1 MSLVEQ
7 EITYFRI
14 VRYRHV
20 RGDVDDYSHLP
31 RPRYSF
37 AYIEKGEVVCQ
48 SCGKTVRARA
58 GDVLF
63 VPYGVTYAS
72 HWMGDP
78 ETVFCSCF
86 FMVRPFSPPYGD
98 STFELQS
105 IGRCEALYPDFL
117 FLLQHGEEPEAGFSV
132 LARLYALLDA
142 LRGRIAA
149 LPAPRISDGVRS
161 AVQYIDEHLTDRITV
176 GQLAR
181 VSNLSVPHFH
191 SRFRREM
198 GVPPIAYKNRV
209 LIDRACRMLLDD
221 LQMPIEE
228 LSARLGF
235 ESAAYFRRVFRAQ
248 TGQSPREY
256 RRTNSGAV

>member
-1 MSLVEQ
+1 MGGRVPGHRTLGPVAMGVPA
-7 EITYFRI
+7 RAP
-14 VRYRHV
+14 
-20 RGDVDDYSHLP
+20 P

-58 GDVLF
+58 GDILF

-117 FLLQHGEEPEAGFSV
+117 FLLQQKCWIEC
-132 LARLYALLDA
+132 LLTA
-142 LRGRIAA
+142 I
-149 LPAPRISDGVRS
+149 
-161 AVQYIDEHLTDRITV
+161 
-176 GQLAR
+176 
-181 VSNLSVPHFH
+181 
-191 SRFRREM
+191 
-198 GVPPIAYKNRV
+198 
-209 LIDRACRMLLDD
+209 
-221 LQMPIEE
+221 
-228 LSARLGF
+228 
-235 ESAAYFRRVFRAQ
+235 
-248 TGQSPREY
+248 
-256 RRTNSGAV
+256 